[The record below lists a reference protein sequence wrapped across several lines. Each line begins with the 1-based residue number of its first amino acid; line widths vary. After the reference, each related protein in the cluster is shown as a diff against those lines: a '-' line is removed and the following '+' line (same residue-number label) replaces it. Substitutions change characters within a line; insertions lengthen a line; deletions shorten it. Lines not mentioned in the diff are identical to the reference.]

1 MIIIAREN
9 REAQATV
16 LQFIGKIDSQAC
28 PELDE
33 ALGELLG
40 NSGARVVIDLSRVPQ
55 MGSQAIGILVR
66 HFMRTAERRGSQMRL
81 AGMNL
86 MIEQLLR
93 VSGLDKIMPFHATAD
108 DALAQMAANPA

>member
-16 LQFIGKIDSQAC
+16 LEFIGKIDAQAC
-28 PELDE
+28 VDLDE

-40 NSGARVVIDLSRVPQ
+40 NTSARVVIDLSRVSH

-81 AGMNL
+81 AGMNV
-86 MIEQLLR
+86 MIEQMLR
-93 VSGLDKIMPFHATAD
+93 IAGMDKIMPLHATVEG
-108 DALAQMAANPA
+108 ALAEMRV